1 MFLPTRV
8 QAWINRWPICTHALV
23 SHEPRTNGIQKDR
36 LAELEEKV
44 NLLLKGNM
52 YAFPHLASTNCSR
65 GCRPTRGRESVLED
79 AKDLAETRF
88 TQGSQPR
95 DRRDSSYSDPSPP
108 NLAFDDASPQPSS
121 LAVARAVDSY
131 MKYCH
136 RQPVWCF
143 NFEEHGD
150 LESIPEELLCSIIA
164 LTARFSHE
172 GEHGQHHADTAKSLI
187 MLRIANGTV
196 ELSTIEALCLLA
208 YSSFIGR
215 CPDALPLHA
224 RY

>member
-1 MFLPTRV
+1 MYLSPESAAV
-8 QAWINRWPICTHALV
+8 IAHAWR
-23 SHEPRTNGIQKDR
+23 
-36 LAELEEKV
+36 
-44 NLLLKGNM
+44 
-52 YAFPHLASTNCSR
+52 
-65 GCRPTRGRESVLED
+65 RPTRGRESVLED
-79 AKDLAETRF
+79 AKELTEARF

-108 NLAFDDASPQPSS
+108 NFAFDDTSPQPSS
-121 LAVARAVDSY
+121 LAVARAVDLY

-150 LESIPEELLCSIIA
+150 LESLPEELICSILA

-187 MLRIANGTV
+187 MLRIANGSV

-215 CPDALPLHA
+215 CSYCTSACMQVSD
-224 RY
+224 

>member
-1 MFLPTRV
+1 VANLYEPS
-8 QAWINRWPICTHALV
+8 C
-23 SHEPRTNGIQKDR
+23 SHEHANEIQKDR

-44 NLLLKGNM
+44 NLILKGSL
-52 YAFPHLASTNCSR
+52 YVSLEPATTTAHA
-65 GCRPTRGRESVLED
+65 CRPTRGRESIED
-79 AKDLAETRF
+79 AKDLTEARF
-88 TQGSQPR
+88 SQDSQSR
-95 DRRDSSYSDPSPP
+95 ARRDTSFSDPSPP
-108 NLAFDDASPQPSS
+108 NFSFDDTSPQPSS
-121 LAVARAVDSY
+121 LAIARAVDLY

-150 LESIPEELLCSIIA
+150 LESLPEELICSIIA
-164 LTARFSHE
+164 LTARFSHD

-196 ELSTIEALCLLA
+196 ELSTIESLCLLA

-215 CPDALPLHA
+215 FRIHPACS

>member
-1 MFLPTRV
+1 MTPPEGTRRRLRS
-8 QAWINRWPICTHALV
+8 NHACLNCRRKKSRCPGEKPACSCCVRLNQSCFYPPV
-23 SHEPRTNGIQKDR
+23 SKPGSIGGQSKDR

-44 NLLLKGNM
+44 NLLLKGNI
-52 YAFPHLASTNCSR
+52 
-65 GCRPTRGRESVLED
+65 PTRGRESVLED

-187 MLRIANGTV
+187 MLRIANGPDLKTASCNK
-196 ELSTIEALCLLA
+196 LSASNGL
-208 YSSFIGR
+208 S
-215 CPDALPLHA
+215 
-224 RY
+224 